1 MRARLTTMIA
11 LAMVVAVLT
20 ACSRSEPPAP
30 TATDNRATEGCVANP
45 SGCGFPDA
53 TNSGVPASTAL
64 TDVAGDVALTT
75 PGMVYEGVDVHGCVE
90 VRADNVT
97 IRNSRISGP
106 GCQYALHNQA
116 AGLTITDTEVTCA
129 RTAGTGIA
137 SSDFTA
143 SRVNVHGCENGF
155 NVSGRATIR
164 DSWVHDLFGI
174 EGSHTDGAQ
183 LNQGA
188 ESIVLE
194 HNTIVSP
201 LPGGT
206 AAIIMWNEG
215 DPQNRDVTISNNL
228 LAGGAWTLYCPRSD
242 STGVRVVGNR
252 FGAAEFG
259 PVAACTA
266 GHVAE
271 FAGNIADASGAPL
284 NP

>member
-1 MRARLTTMIA
+1 MIA
-11 LAMVVAVLT
+11 VIAAMAGCDSPAPPT
-20 ACSRSEPPAP
+20 PAP
-30 TATDNRATEGCVANP
+30 TDSTQARGCAANP

-53 TNSGVPASTAL
+53 TNTGVPAGTAL
-64 TDVAGDVALTT
+64 TAVTGNVTLST
-75 PGMVYEGVDVHGCVE
+75 PGMVYEGQDVTGCVE
-90 VRADNVT
+90 VHADNVT
-97 IRNSRISGP
+97 IRNSRISGA

-116 AGLTITDTEVTCA
+116 AGLTIADSEVTCA
-129 RTAGTGIA
+129 RSAGTGIG

-155 NVSGRATIR
+155 NVSGRAVIR
-164 DSWVHDLFGI
+164 DSWVHDLFGA
-174 EGSHTDGAQ
+174 EGTHTDGAQ

-215 DPQNRDVTISNNL
+215 DPQNRDVTISRNL
-228 LAGGAWTLYCPRSD
+228 LAGGAWTLYCPRND

-252 FGAAEFG
+252 FGSSEFG
-259 PVAACTA
+259 PAAACTA

-271 FAGNIADASGAPL
+271 FSGNITDANGTPL